1 MAKIGEIL
9 VQKGYV
15 TQQQL
20 DGVLSVK
27 GDDAQVGQVL
37 IQWGL
42 LTEQQLLEALDIQAP
57 PPPPPPPPVQP
68 QIPQQPVQ
76 PGFQQPPVVPQPQVQ
91 QPISSGP
98 DLTMDNL
105 QTSKFKIDLK
115 TMIYIGSLLVSGI
128 TMYFTFMSELD
139 ARFGALESQDNTLVV
154 DIDKRLTS
162 LETTIDKRVTELENK
177 FTPIG
182 DGVYSVDP
190 NTTWP
195 PSRGE
200 YTMKQNMNANKIMV
214 LEETIDKRVTELENK
229 FTPIGD
235 GVYSVDPNTT
245 WPPSRGEYTMKQN
258 MNANKITVLEETIK
272 RLESELKELEEDL
285 DDKQD
290 KQ

>member
-1 MAKIGEIL
+1 MKMIGEIL
-9 VQKGYV
+9 VEKGYV
-15 TQQQL
+15 TQQQIE
-20 DGVLSVK
+20 GVMAVK

-42 LTEQQLLEALDIQAP
+42 LTEQQLMEALEIQTP
-57 PPPPPPPPVQP
+57 PPPPPPPPVQQ
-68 QIPQQPVQ
+68 QIPQQPVY
-76 PGFQQPPVVPQPQVQ
+76 QQPPVQPQVA
-91 QPISSGP
+91 QPTGAP

-154 DIDKRLTS
+154 DIDKRLTA

-214 LEETIDKRVTELENK
+214 LEDTIDRLEKELEKLENK
-229 FTPIGD
+229 
-235 GVYSVDPNTT
+235 
-245 WPPSRGEYTMKQN
+245 
-258 MNANKITVLEETIK
+258 
-272 RLESELKELEEDL
+272 L
-285 DDKQD
+285 DK
-290 KQ
+290 

>member
-1 MAKIGEIL
+1 MALIGEIL
-9 VQKGYV
+9 VQKGYI

-20 DGVLSVK
+20 DGVMAVK

-42 LTEQQLLEALDIQAP
+42 LTEQQLMEALDIQAP
-57 PPPPPPPPVQP
+57 PPPPPPPPTM
-68 QIPQQPVQ
+68 QQPVQ
-76 PGFQQPPVVPQPQVQ
+76 PVYQPPVAPQPQVV
-91 QPISSGP
+91 QPTGGP

-128 TMYFTFMSELD
+128 TMYFTFMGELD
-139 ARFGALESQDNTLVV
+139 ARFGALEGNDKDLMVE
-154 DIDKRLTS
+154 IDRRL
-162 LETTIDKRVTELENK
+162 TELENT

-200 YTMKQNMNANKIMV
+200 YTMKDEMSRNKIIV
-214 LEETIDKRVTELENK
+214 LEKD
-229 FTPIGD
+229 
-235 GVYSVDPNTT
+235 
-245 WPPSRGEYTMKQN
+245 
-258 MNANKITVLEETIK
+258 LEELK
-272 RLESELKELEEDL
+272 KDLEKLE
-285 DDKQD
+285 DKVN
-290 KQ
+290 K

>member
-1 MAKIGEIL
+1 MAMIGEIL
-9 VQKGYV
+9 VEKGYV

-20 DGVLSVK
+20 DGVMAVK

-42 LTEQQLLEALDIQAP
+42 LTEQQLMEALEIQAP
-57 PPPPPPPPVQP
+57 PPPPPPPPTMQ
-68 QIPQQPVQ
+68 PQQPVY
-76 PGFQQPPVVPQPQVQ
+76 QQPVTPQPQVVQ
-91 QPISSGP
+91 SSGGP

-115 TMIYIGSLLVSGI
+115 TMIYIGSILVSGI
-128 TMYFTFMSELD
+128 TMYFTFMSELNT
-139 ARFGALESQDNTLVV
+139 RFAALETNDKDLMVE
-154 DIDKRLTS
+154 IDKRLT
-162 LETTIDKRVTELENK
+162 DLENT

-214 LEETIDKRVTELENK
+214 LEDTIERLEKEIEKLENK
-229 FTPIGD
+229 
-235 GVYSVDPNTT
+235 
-245 WPPSRGEYTMKQN
+245 
-258 MNANKITVLEETIK
+258 
-272 RLESELKELEEDL
+272 L
-285 DDKQD
+285 DK
-290 KQ
+290 

>member
-1 MAKIGEIL
+1 MKIGEIL

-20 DGVLSVK
+20 DGVMAVK
-27 GDDAQVGQVL
+27 GPDAQVGQIL

-42 LTEQQLLEALDIQAP
+42 LTEAQLMEALEIQTP
-57 PPPPPPPPVQP
+57 PAPPPPPVQP
-68 QIPQQPVQ
+68 AQPQ
-76 PGFQQPPVVPQPQVQ
+76 GSFLQQQQVQ
-91 QPISSGP
+91 QPMYQQPPQPPQPPVTPPPSGGP
-98 DLTMDNL
+98 DLTMDNI

-139 ARFGALESQDNTLVV
+139 SRFAALEGSDKDLMVE
-154 DIDKRLTS
+154 IDTRL
-162 LETTIDKRVTELENK
+162 TELENK

-200 YTMKQNMNANKIMV
+200 Y
-214 LEETIDKRVTELENK
+214 
-229 FTPIGD
+229 
-235 GVYSVDPNTT
+235 S
-245 WPPSRGEYTMKQN
+245 MKQN
-258 MNANKITVLEETIK
+258 MNANKITEIEKEIARLIKDLEK
-272 RLESELKELEEDL
+272 LEEDL

>member
-1 MAKIGEIL
+1 VKIGEIL

-20 DGVLSVK
+20 DGVMAVK
-27 GDDAQVGQVL
+27 GEDAQVGQVL

-42 LTEQQLLEALDIQAP
+42 LTQEQLMEALEIQAPP

-68 QIPQQPVQ
+68 QQTMYQQPVQ
-76 PGFQQPPVVPQPQVQ
+76 PGFPPPPL
-91 QPISSGP
+91 PPMGGP

-115 TMIYIGSLLVSGI
+115 TMVYLGSILVSGI

-139 ARFGALESQDNTLVV
+139 TRFSALEGNDKELMVEM
-154 DIDKRLTS
+154 DKRLTA
-162 LETTIDKRVTELENK
+162 LENT

-190 NTTWP
+190 SGTWP

-200 YTMKQNMNANKIMV
+200 YKMKDEMSRNKIV
-214 LEETIDKRVTELENK
+214 ILE
-229 FTPIGD
+229 
-235 GVYSVDPNTT
+235 
-245 WPPSRGEYTMKQN
+245 GE
-258 MNANKITVLEETIK
+258 IE
-272 RLESELKELEEDL
+272 ELKEDLEKLED
-285 DDKQD
+285 KVN
-290 KQ
+290 K

>member
-1 MAKIGEIL
+1 MKMIGEIL
-9 VQKGYV
+9 VEKGYV
-15 TQQQL
+15 TQQQIE
-20 DGVLSVK
+20 GVMAVK

-42 LTEQQLLEALDIQAP
+42 LTEQQLMEALEIQTP
-57 PPPPPPPPVQP
+57 PPPPPPPPVQQ
-68 QIPQQPVQ
+68 QIPQQPVY
-76 PGFQQPPVVPQPQVQ
+76 QQPPVQPQVA
-91 QPISSGP
+91 QPTGAP

-200 YTMKQNMNANKIMV
+200 YTMKQNMNANKITV
-214 LEETIDKRVTELENK
+214 LEETIDRLEKTLEKLENK
-229 FTPIGD
+229 LD
-235 GVYSVDPNTT
+235 NKVDKP
-245 WPPSRGEYTMKQN
+245 
-258 MNANKITVLEETIK
+258 
-272 RLESELKELEEDL
+272 
-285 DDKQD
+285 
-290 KQ
+290 